1 MKLAKGNFG
10 SRGNVWT
17 VAKNTVEKGLQYAYA
32 HRQLKKRT
40 FRSLWIT
47 RINAAVRAYG
57 MTYSEFIGK
66 VNAKGIAINRKVMA
80 DLAMNEP
87 KAFEAIVIAGRR
99 HPKALPPDV
108 GIVRSGC
115 SPVRPEQPNRDI
127 ERGFGRLADTPLN
140 LFRPK
145 SERSDKVCRMFPDRR
160 QAYRHNR

>member
-32 HRQLKKRT
+32 HRQLKNRT

-87 KAFEAIVIAGRR
+87 KAFEAIV
-99 HPKALPPDV
+99 KAV
-108 GIVRSGC
+108 
-115 SPVRPEQPNRDI
+115 
-127 ERGFGRLADTPLN
+127 
-140 LFRPK
+140 K
-145 SERSDKVCRMFPDRR
+145 
-160 QAYRHNR
+160 